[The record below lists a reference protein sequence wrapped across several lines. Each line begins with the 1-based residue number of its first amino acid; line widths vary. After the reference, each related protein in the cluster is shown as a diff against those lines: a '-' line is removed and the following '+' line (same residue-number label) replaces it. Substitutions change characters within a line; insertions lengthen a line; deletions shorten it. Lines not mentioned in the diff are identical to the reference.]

1 MTLRRPRCETWGW
14 ACSVTTLQMHANAAS
29 ERPPRER
36 RVTGANTPARGPSS
50 DAAAPGHKRAPAPAA
65 AGGSGRQLPRPPR
78 QPGVALLPEA
88 ATRPLADEWTAL
100 GPWSQCLLR
109 PQQVGHAAPATKDRS
124 PAWSPITHKKSLA
137 SELRVPETLATG
149 FGPEKWHT
157 VIRGHKSPADLQAT
171 VCKSLLRDR
180 NRTVVDREAGHLN
193 PCGRTHAA
201 PPTSLCLGWW
211 LARGHD
217 LHRAAHESSPL
228 SEGKWAD

>member
-1 MTLRRPRCETWGW
+1 MTTLRT
-14 ACSVTTLQMHANAAS
+14 HANAAS

-65 AGGSGRQLPRPPR
+65 AGGSGRQPPRPPR

-88 ATRPLADEWTAL
+88 ATRLLADEWTAL
-100 GPWSQCLLR
+100 GPWSQCLLS
-109 PQQVGHAAPATKDRS
+109 QQVGHAAPATKDRS

-157 VIRGHKSPADLQAT
+157 VIRGHKSPTDLRAT

-217 LHRAAHESSPL
+217 LHRVAHESSPL